1 MAHRVVA
8 DGQPLGDR
16 LVGEPLAHEIHDVAL
31 ACGERRDARTVGVV
45 AAAGTL
51 QVEVRR
57 AWQYDGEDEGTL
69 HIELAAGNETLNV
82 NLKAARNPRMFE
94 FIAVFTLKPS
104 VWQLGCSPEFGTR
117 ASHAG
122 IVLVVTM

>member
-1 MAHRVVA
+1 VSEA
-8 DGQPLGDR
+8 P
-16 LVGEPLAHEIHDVAL
+16 
-31 ACGERRDARTVGVV
+31 
-45 AAAGTL
+45 GTS

-94 FIAVFTLKPS
+94 FIAKHATITTEARPGKEPK
-104 VWQLGCSPEFGTR
+104 SPQ
-117 ASHAG
+117 
-122 IVLVVTM
+122 

>member
-1 MAHRVVA
+1 VSEA
-8 DGQPLGDR
+8 P
-16 LVGEPLAHEIHDVAL
+16 
-31 ACGERRDARTVGVV
+31 
-45 AAAGTL
+45 GTS

-94 FIAVFTLKPS
+94 FITKHATITTEARPGKEPK
-104 VWQLGCSPEFGTR
+104 SPQ
-117 ASHAG
+117 
-122 IVLVVTM
+122 